1 MSLRAPVPE
10 SVLRE
15 SALALVTDAESR
27 SALRWLGE
35 ALHERLVCQ
44 PTPPS
49 VDRSLAPELAA
60 VASDL
65 RYLCRLLRRMDPRG
79 EPCDVTRAA
88 FAERA
93 AVSLELLARS
103 LESLSHLRPPAG
115 RPPPSSRF
123 RTSFGHLPDVF
134 RTSFG
139 HLFRA

>member
-1 MSLRAPVPE
+1 MSLRSPVPE

-15 SALALVTDAESR
+15 TALALVADAETR

-65 RYLCRLLRRMDPRG
+65 RYLCRLLRRMDPQG
-79 EPCDVTRAA
+79 EPCDITRAA

-93 AVSLELLARS
+93 ADSLELLARS
-103 LESLSHLRPPAG
+103 LESLRNLHRPAG

-123 RTSFGHLPDVF
+123 PDIF
-134 RTSFG
+134 RTSSG